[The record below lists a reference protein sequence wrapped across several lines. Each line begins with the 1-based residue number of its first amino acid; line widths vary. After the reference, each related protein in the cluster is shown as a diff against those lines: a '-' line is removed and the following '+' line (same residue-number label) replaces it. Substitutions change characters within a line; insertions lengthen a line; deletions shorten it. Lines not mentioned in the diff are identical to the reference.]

1 MGEDGWSRKQFWA
14 REVPRKEA
22 PVCVC
27 VCVHCTQ
34 TRGRRYWEFSY
45 LISYIERFWE
55 ERPAFYRVSQKK
67 VYNKLD
73 RGRKKHLV
81 SRCLARDQ
89 RQRSEAGKKK
99 NLQELVCDLFSVPP
113 PIHSFRHNQQFAVV
127 DQWGRW
133 LSHIHACFLVDTPLS
148 QTEILSA
155 ENKNSLQL
163 TRGSMRWKIS

>member
-89 RQRSEAGKKK
+89 PGRSKAGEEK
-99 NLQELVCDLFSVPP
+99 NWQKSVRDLFCVPP
-113 PIHSFRHNQQFAVV
+113 WDEVLFPSPVQFIVDFFLGHPVGVCNVHMHYLRFSSNPI
-127 DQWGRW
+127 
-133 LSHIHACFLVDTPLS
+133 DTV
-148 QTEILSA
+148 
-155 ENKNSLQL
+155 K
-163 TRGSMRWKIS
+163 RKM